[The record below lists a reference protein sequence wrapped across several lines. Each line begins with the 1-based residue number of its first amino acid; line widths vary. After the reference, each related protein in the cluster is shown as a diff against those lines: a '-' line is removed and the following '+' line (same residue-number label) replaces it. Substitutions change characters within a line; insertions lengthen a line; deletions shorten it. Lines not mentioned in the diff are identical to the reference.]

1 MVHFDLTKMTIVINT
16 LQLSTQIIVKV
27 NLVVTHLLLV
37 PVPRHHPPNDVG
49 VHLGE
54 DKRSVVFDSQVSLLD
69 GLNWTWATAVLT

>member
-1 MVHFDLTKMTIVINT
+1 MVHFDLIKMTVVINT

-37 PVPRHHPPNDVG
+37 PVPRHYPPNDVG